1 MFCTCGGGL
10 AIDFVQTT
18 MQIYEKKIKSKQE
31 KIVLLLR
38 YDKKMC

>member
-1 MFCTCGGGL
+1 MYKKDSFENL
-10 AIDFVQTT
+10 R
-18 MQIYEKKIKSKQE
+18 KKIKSKQE